1 MSSTDRNHDFVCCEQ
16 IENMILNV
24 VNRGG
29 NWEAVHRLTV
39 NALNK
44 CPLVLIGFALK
55 SAELQAQ
62 LCKHIYIYIY
72 IYKYRHG
79 RIRVSGDEKAEQKPS
94 CQRLSLGPAMMESL
108 AVFCGCTPYCHGS
121 CEPGVSVRRPSSS
134 PAEVEVES

>member
-72 IYKYRHG
+72 IYINTAWSNQSERRREG
-79 RIRVSGDEKAEQKPS
+79 RAEAQLSKAELKPS
-94 CQRLSLGPAMMESL
+94 YDGVLGCFLWMHSLLSWIMRTWSER
-108 AVFCGCTPYCHGS
+108 
-121 CEPGVSVRRPSSS
+121 EE
-134 PAEVEVES
+134 AELKRFLCA